1 MVNSNTIVLII
12 LIFIIAIVTIVI
24 MTGRDSHDG
33 LQGPSRSPSRSSSG
47 SPSQGTPQGT
57 PQGAPP
63 SQQTFRVKPGISPEL
78 QWLFESQRAAVY
90 DLDTVCTVGECYNV
104 RIDVEDVPET
114 IRLLDEIDSM
124 IEKLTYCM
132 QIKYTTRPEVVDPV
146 TGAVLTPA
154 KPPKVQNAYRE
165 AITNNIIARYKR
177 KNIIENSTGDITQTS
192 FVTDK
197 GRLFAICTRAL
208 QGTGKH
214 HDLELLKFIAL
225 HELAHIANSIP
236 GTENHGPEF
245 WRTFKMILLEA
256 KDNGLCTDLATETG
270 TITYCNGLKMKDEN
284 LNLVNV
290 VI

>member
-1 MVNSNTIVLII
+1 MVNLNTIVLII
-12 LIFIIAIVTIVI
+12 LIFIVAIVAIITL
-24 MTGRDSHDG
+24 T
-33 LQGPSRSPSRSSSG
+33 PSTADKVPGAKVAPLPPPRPSPSSAPQDQQFRIK
-47 SPSQGTPQGT
+47 QGL
-57 PQGAPP
+57 
-63 SQQTFRVKPGISPEL
+63 SKEL
-78 QWLFESQRAAVY
+78 QWLFESQRATAY

-104 RIDVEDVPET
+104 RTDIEDVPET
-114 IRLLDEIDSM
+114 IRLLDEIDAM

-132 QIKYTTRPEVVDPV
+132 QVKYTTRPAVVDPN
-146 TGAVLTPA
+146 TQEVLVPA
-154 KPPKVQNAYRE
+154 KPPKVQNEYRE
-165 AITNNIIARYKR
+165 MITNNILNRYKR
-177 KNIIENSTGDITQTS
+177 KNIIENSTDDRTQTS

-284 LNLVNV
+284 LNLTKVT
-290 VI
+290 I

>member
-1 MVNSNTIVLII
+1 MVNLNTIVLII
-12 LIFIIAIVTIVI
+12 LIFIIAVVTIITLSPGVKEDI
-24 MTGRDSHDG
+24 
-33 LQGPSRSPSRSSSG
+33 PRSNPVPAMSTQ
-47 SPSQGTPQGT
+47 PEK
-57 PQGAPP
+57 
-63 SQQTFRVKPGISPEL
+63 QQFRVKQGLSKEL
-78 QWLFESQRAAVY
+78 QWLFENQRATTY

-104 RIDVEDVPET
+104 RTDIDDVPET

-132 QIKYTTRPEVVDPV
+132 QVKYTTRPAVVDPI
-146 TGAVLTPA
+146 TGIEVTPA
-154 KPPKVQNAYRE
+154 KPPKVKNEYRE
-165 AITNNIIARYKR
+165 MITNNILKRYKR
-177 KNIIENSTGDITQTS
+177 KNIIENSTDDRTQTS

-197 GRLFAICTRAL
+197 GRLFAICTRAV

-225 HELAHIANSIP
+225 HELAHIANSIH

-256 KDNGLCTDLATETG
+256 KDNGLCTDLVTETG

-284 LNLVNV
+284 LNLTKVT
-290 VI
+290 I